1 MLNKNL
7 ALGAVLLMFS
17 LHVGPASAINVDVI
31 PSQPSLNVGEILT
44 ANVVISDLGLFSPPS
59 LGVFDIDLNFDNSLF
74 APGAVTFGDQLD
86 LFGLGSFQD
95 TFVRGGSA
103 VNVFELSFDSPGV
116 LDTLQLDS
124 FLLFS
129 VQFEALSVGVG
140 VFDLAIIELGDS
152 DGQLLAATT
161 TSATVQV
168 MAPLNPVPVPAAV
181 WLFGTAL
188 LGLVGF
194 GRRKKV
200 A

>member
-17 LHVGPASAINVDVI
+17 LHIAPASAINVDVI
-31 PSQPSLNVGEILT
+31 PSQPSLNVGEMLT
-44 ANVVISDLGLFSPPS
+44 ADVVISDLGLFSPPS
-59 LGVFDIDLNFDNSLF
+59 LGVFEIDLNFDNSLF

-86 LFGLGSFQD
+86 LFGFGINP
-95 TFVRGGSA
+95 RGATPLAST
-103 VNVFELSFDSPGV
+103 VSVFEISLDSSSA
-116 LDTLQLDS
+116 LDTLQLDR

-129 VQFEALSVGVG
+129 VQFEALSAGVG
-140 VFDLAIIELGDS
+140 VFDLAIIELGNSVADPLFAS
-152 DGQLLAATT
+152 T

-168 MAPLNPVPVPAAV
+168 MSPNAVPVPAAV

-188 LGLVGF
+188 LGFIGMS
-194 GRRKKV
+194 RRTKV